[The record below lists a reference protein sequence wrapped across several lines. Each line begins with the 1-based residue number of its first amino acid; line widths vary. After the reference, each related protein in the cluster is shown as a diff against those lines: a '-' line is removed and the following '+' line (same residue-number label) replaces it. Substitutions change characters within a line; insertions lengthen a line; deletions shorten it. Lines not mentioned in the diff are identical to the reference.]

1 MKQNRL
7 ELINNI
13 INNPEKLE
21 KLKRDVAILYNL
33 GISKKTL
40 DRWIYKYYKL

>member
-7 ELINNI
+7 EIINNI

-21 KLKRDVAILYNL
+21 KLKRDVSVLYNL

-40 DRWIYKYYKL
+40 DRWICKYYKL